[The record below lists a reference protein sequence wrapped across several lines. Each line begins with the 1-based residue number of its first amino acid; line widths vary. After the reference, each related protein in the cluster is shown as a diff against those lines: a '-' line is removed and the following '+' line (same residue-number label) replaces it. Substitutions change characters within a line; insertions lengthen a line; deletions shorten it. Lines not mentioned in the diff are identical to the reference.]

1 MQTVQRGF
9 DLRSTIAAW
18 RDSGKSVGFVPTMG
32 NLHAG
37 HLSLVELA
45 QRRADHVVASIFVN
59 PLQFCP
65 GEDFDRYPRT
75 IAEDSA
81 KLRAAGVDLL
91 FAPDV
96 AEIYP
101 ADPATLS
108 FVEVPGLSDDLC
120 GRSRPGHFRGVTTVV
135 CKLLNLV
142 QPAFA
147 VFGEKDYQQLMIVRR
162 MVGDLNMP
170 VTVIAGPTLRDPN
183 GLALSS
189 RNSYLNV
196 AERQRA
202 AMFYRNLE
210 AAAGAIENGEQAFT
224 RVEQET
230 AERLTQAGF
239 RVDYIS
245 VRRSSDLAVP
255 SSQDRQLIILGA
267 VWLGN
272 TRLIDN
278 RKIDL
283 S

>member
-1 MQTVQRGF
+1 
-9 DLRSTIAAW
+9 
-18 RDSGKSVGFVPTMG
+18 
-32 NLHAG
+32 
-37 HLSLVELA
+37 
-45 QRRADHVVASIFVN
+45 
-59 PLQFCP
+59 
-65 GEDFDRYPRT
+65 
-75 IAEDSA
+75 
-81 KLRAAGVDLL
+81 
-91 FAPDV
+91 
-96 AEIYP
+96 
-101 ADPATLS
+101 
-108 FVEVPGLSDDLC
+108 
-120 GRSRPGHFRGVTTVV
+120 
-135 CKLLNLV
+135 
-142 QPAFA
+142 
-147 VFGEKDYQQLMIVRR
+147 

-210 AAAGAIENGEQAFT
+210 ATAGAIENGEQAFT

-230 AERLTQAGF
+230 AERLTQKGF